1 MLRRLIG
8 EDVTL
13 EMRLAA
19 GSGVVRTDPGQFELL
34 VMNLV
39 VNARDAMPGGG
50 TISIETGDAEA
61 AEFSGSAHWRVEEGR
76 YVRVSVS
83 DTGEGM
89 DEATRARVFDPFFT
103 TKPVG
108 VGTGLG
114 LATVYGIVKQ
124 SGGHIFVQSAPGQGS
139 TFRIYLPCLDEAPEA
154 AGPAPRPEPL
164 EGGETILVVEDQE
177 ALGEVIREGLGDL
190 GYRVLLAGDGE
201 TALELAQ
208 RHEGDIHLILTDV
221 VMPQMSGP
229 DLARRIE
236 SIRAGIKVLFM
247 SGYTSD
253 VLGYKGAMDRGIQ
266 IIEKPFTNQALAR
279 KLREVLASADPG
291 AGARP

>member
-1 MLRRLIG
+1 
-8 EDVTL
+8 
-13 EMRLAA
+13 
-19 GSGVVRTDPGQFELL
+19 
-34 VMNLV
+34 
-39 VNARDAMPGGG
+39 
-50 TISIETGDAEA
+50 
-61 AEFSGSAHWRVEEGR
+61 
-76 YVRVSVS
+76 
-83 DTGEGM
+83 
-89 DEATRARVFDPFFT
+89 
-103 TKPVG
+103 
-108 VGTGLG
+108 
-114 LATVYGIVKQ
+114 
-124 SGGHIFVQSAPGQGS
+124 
-139 TFRIYLPCLDEAPEA
+139 
-154 AGPAPRPEPL
+154 
-164 EGGETILVVEDQE
+164 VVEDQE
-177 ALGEVIREGLGDL
+177 ALGEVIREGLRDL
-190 GYRVLLAGDGE
+190 GYQVLLAGDGE